1 MRNTA
6 PAGADADNFLDSG
19 PLRIYHRMTM
29 RDHEPSIH
37 FAPRFHVNFYHSYR
51 GDTPDERGFGKDIR
65 IIRGILDDLDRLR
78 DEGLAVRAAW
88 DFDNAFTLGEILPAN
103 APDIIERVKARVLDG
118 IDEIEPMSWNNGL
131 LSAQTPEEFRLSMR
145 WADRAP
151 DRSGNTDV
159 FGSFVPM
166 VRPQECM
173 FTASHIPLYRSLG
186 IEAVSLY
193 YSAIPFNG
201 FGSFVPRL
209 EYDQRFN
216 PLTLVDPAS
225 GQSMRLL
232 PSCNQ
237 GDLAEFWLSAARM
250 VSALRKRQLQA
261 DTPIDYLVVLDMDAD
276 DSFWAG
282 MARPLTQAIAPSF
295 AGLYHLIHDLA
306 RHPYVTFTRPWDYML
321 THPDRGT
328 LSLGQDLADG
338 AFDGYASWA
347 DKYEDYVLWDRVL
360 VARGLWEEAKSDVA
374 MAAGLPAVALDDF
387 DSWSASLEPALRSQA
402 IEAIRLRLRLLS
414 TTHFGMAAPVMNA
427 RRFAE
432 GQELAALVVARAE
445 ALRAAVRTALRGRAV
460 SGAANTAGTGGTAGG
475 TPPQP
480 LPAGQALADPGD
492 IAMVLPPWKE
502 YAGRTVRMDGECT
515 RSFALP
521 AANETADGGAVRWRA
536 VVVNTALRYA
546 ATSHR
551 GFDRAKAG
559 RLGRSWDAR
568 WRQLAPLELVAFD
581 RVPAETPIRIWK
593 RDFSG
598 RLASYALDY
607 LDYGGTAD
615 AVINNHVTPS
625 WVAIG
630 DGTRGLLVA
639 QSDRG
644 PRSFAFCP
652 VRRIRHGDTVSVS
665 LNPYGTWWGRQYRY
679 PARHTGLGR
688 LAAILTADHLFP
700 SAPSWAG
707 ARLDVR
713 VLVASYQGDAPP
725 EGLIAMAERFS
736 GLRGHQYGNKSGRM
750 Q

>member
-1 MRNTA
+1 MRNA
-6 PAGADADNFLDSG
+6 RHARIDADNFLDSG
-19 PLRIYHRMTM
+19 PVRIYHRVTM

-37 FAPRFHVNFYHSYR
+37 VAPRFHVNFYHSYR
-51 GDTPDERGFGKDIR
+51 GDTPDEQGFGKDIR

-78 DEGLAVRAAW
+78 DEGLVVRAAW

-151 DRSGNTDV
+151 DRSGNADV

-209 EYDQRFN
+209 EYEQRFN

-250 VSALRKRQLQA
+250 VSALRRRQLQA

-295 AGLYHLIHDLA
+295 AGLYHLIHDVA
-306 RHPYVTFTRPWDYML
+306 RHRYVTFTRPWDYML

-347 DKYEDYVLWDRVL
+347 DKYEDYILWDRVL

-374 MAAGLPAVALDDF
+374 TAAGLPAVALDDF
-387 DSWSASLEPALRSQA
+387 DSWSASLGPALRSQA
-402 IEAIRLRLRLLS
+402 TEAIRLRLRLLS

-432 GQELAALVVARAE
+432 GQELAALVVARTE
-445 ALRAAVRTALRGRAV
+445 AVRAAARGQFMPGAAGPAGRA
-460 SGAANTAGTGGTAGG
+460 A
-475 TPPQP
+475 PQSP
-480 LPAGQALADPGD
+480 FEGQAPADPGD
-492 IAMVLPPWKE
+492 MAMVLPPWKE
-502 YAGRTVRMDGECT
+502 YAGHITPMDGECT
-515 RSFALP
+515 RSFELP
-521 AANETADGGAVRWRA
+521 AAGETAGSGAGRWRVA
-536 VVVNTALRYA
+536 IVTTALRYEV
-546 ATSHR
+546 TSHR

-568 WRQLAPLELVAFD
+568 WRQLAPMELVAFD
-581 RVPAETPIRIWK
+581 HVPVETPIRIWK

-598 RLASYALDY
+598 RLASYPLDY

-615 AVINNHVTPS
+615 AIINNHVTPS
-625 WVAIG
+625 WVAVG

-652 VRRIRHGDTVSVS
+652 ARRIRHGATVSVS
-665 LNPYGTWWGRQYRY
+665 LNPYGTWWGSQYRY

-688 LAAILTADHLFP
+688 LAAILTADHLF
-700 SAPSWAG
+700 SAAPSWAG

-713 VLVASYQGDAPP
+713 VFVASYQGDAPP
-725 EGLIAMAERFS
+725 EGLIASAERFS
-736 GLRGHQYGNKSGRM
+736 GLRGHQYDSKDGRIP
-750 Q
+750 

>member
-1 MRNTA
+1 
-6 PAGADADNFLDSG
+6 
-19 PLRIYHRMTM
+19 M

-78 DEGLAVRAAW
+78 DEGLVVRAAW

-103 APDIIERVKARVLDG
+103 APDIIDRVKARVLDG

-201 FGSFVPRL
+201 FGSFVPRM

-250 VSALRKRQLQA
+250 LSALRRRQLQA
-261 DTPIDYLVVLDMDAD
+261 DTPADYMVVLDMDAD

-282 MARPLTQAIAPSF
+282 MARPLTRAIAPSF

-328 LSLGQDLADG
+328 LSLGQDMADG

-347 DKYEDYVLWDRVL
+347 DKYEDYILWDSVL
-360 VARGLWEEAKSDVA
+360 VARTLWEDAKSDVA
-374 MAAGLPAVALDDF
+374 LAAGLPAVALDDF
-387 DSWSASLEPALRSQA
+387 DSWSAALGPALKAQA
-402 IEAIRLRLRLLS
+402 AEAIKLRLRLLS

-432 GQELAALVVARAE
+432 GQELAARVVARTE
-445 ALRAAVRTALRGRAV
+445 AVRDAIRGQAIRGQTLPGAARDASGTPRRPSFEGRAV
-460 SGAANTAGTGGTAGG
+460 S
-475 TPPQP
+475 
-480 LPAGQALADPGD
+480 D
-492 IAMVLPPWKE
+492 IDDMVTVLPPWKE
-502 YAGRTVRMDGECT
+502 YAGRIMPMDGECT
-515 RSFALP
+515 RSFVIP
-521 AANETADGGAVRWRA
+521 DSHAAVCGAAICGEAEPWRMA
-536 VVVNTALRYA
+536 IVTTSLRYG

-551 GFDRAKAG
+551 GFDRAKAE

-568 WRQLAPLELVAFD
+568 WRQLAPMELLAFD
-581 RVPAETPIRIWK
+581 HVPVETPIRIWK

-598 RLASYALDY
+598 RLASYSLEYIDH
-607 LDYGGTAD
+607 GGTAD
-615 AVINNHVTPS
+615 AIINNHVTPS

-630 DGTRGLLVA
+630 DGVRGLLVA
-639 QSDRG
+639 QTDHG
-644 PRSFAFCP
+644 PRCFAFCP
-652 VRRIRHGDTVSVS
+652 VRRVRHESRRHRGGTVSVS
-665 LNPYGTWWGRQYRY
+665 LNPYGTWWGSQYEY
-679 PARHTGLGR
+679 PARYTGLGR

-707 ARLDVR
+707 ARLDFR

-725 EGLIAMAERFS
+725 AGLIATAEQFS
-736 GLRGHQYGNKSGRM
+736 GLRGHQYATRVGGYND
-750 Q
+750 